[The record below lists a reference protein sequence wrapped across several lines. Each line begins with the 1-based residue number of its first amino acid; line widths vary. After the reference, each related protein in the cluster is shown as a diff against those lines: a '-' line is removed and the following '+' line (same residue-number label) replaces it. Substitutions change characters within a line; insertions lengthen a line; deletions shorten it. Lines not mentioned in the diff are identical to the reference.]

1 MIKQNLITN
10 NYLINFLISIIPVS
24 YIAGNLILN
33 LNIILIIITF
43 FFSYKLEILK
53 FDFSSFDK
61 LIIVFFLY
69 IILNG
74 VYNNF
79 LNTFIDQEN
88 NLIFNKSISY
98 LRFLFLY
105 LILKFLIKKNFIYYK
120 LIFFSFGLLSV
131 FVSIDLI
138 FQFFF
143 RVDLLG
149 YEVGESTRR
158 IGGPFG
164 DELIAGGF
172 VQRFYIFFLFY
183 FLLFL
188 NFNKRWV
195 LHFYILLCLF
205 LFSLGI
211 LFSGNRM
218 PLVLFLLSLLL
229 ILIFEKS
236 LRKNLLLVF
245 TIFFLSTAG
254 LINSSEKLKHHFT
267 GFKTRS
273 FEIVNY
279 LHSKILLNEVE
290 DITDIPNPY
299 AKEFEIGILTWKEN
313 KIVGT
318 GIKSFYMSCAQTD
331 KPLFKNYKGSIC
343 NTHPHNYYLH
353 IANELGII
361 GLFIIILIFLVIIT
375 NGLKYFFSKRHSYEK
390 KLFLPFFVIFL
401 VEIFPLKTTGSFF
414 TTANSTFIFIIISFI
429 VGLVELKNK
438 TNDEK

>member
-53 FDFSSFDK
+53 FDYSSFDK

-69 IILNG
+69 IVLNG

-79 LNTFIDQEN
+79 LNTFFDQEN

-105 LILKFLIKKNFIYYK
+105 FILKFLIKKNFIFYK

-183 FLLFL
+183 LLLFL

-195 LHFYILLCLF
+195 LHVYILLCLF

-245 TIFFLSTAG
+245 TIFFLSTTG
-254 LINSSEKLKHHFT
+254 LINSSEKLKHHLT
-267 GFKTRS
+267 GFKKRS

-279 LHSKILLNEVE
+279 LHSRILLNEVE
-290 DITDIPNPY
+290 DITNIPNPY
-299 AKEFEIGILTWKEN
+299 AKEFEIGILTWSEN
-313 KIVGT
+313 KIIGT

-361 GLFIIILIFLVIIT
+361 GLFIIILIFLVIVT
-375 NGLKYFFSKRHSYEK
+375 NGLKYFFSRRHSYEK